1 MSIETFSLAAAE
13 HGLYLNRWAPL
24 QAKEGELTLQ
34 KRKTATWKGVH
45 GCTCS
50 CHKERFLWPCNFF
63 KLLKVW
69 EGLLF
74 QGFYNTDKYYF
85 AKFVSNHLNSDV
97 SSCHLDNCA
106 PFAFLVLCVISG
118 FSIWI
123 KKRKRQMYVS
133 SKFSGDIWWKRKRVL
148 VQAVDLKCL
157 FAFLWQLF
165 ITCIPSFWIW
175 IMWGFFLWS
184 WRWSSCFF

>member
-1 MSIETFSLAAAE
+1 MVFISIDRHLYRPRKESLLFRREKQLPGRVYMAAHAHVARKDSFDPVTFS
-13 HGLYLNRWAPL
+13 NC
-24 QAKEGELTLQ
+24 
-34 KRKTATWKGVH
+34 KRY
-45 GCTCS
+45 
-50 CHKERFLWPCNFF
+50 ER
-63 KLLKVW
+63 
-69 EGLLF
+69 
-74 QGFYNTDKYYF
+74 DKYYF
-85 AKFVSNHLNSDV
+85 AKFVYNHLNSDV
-97 SSCHLDNCA
+97 SSCHLDNCS